1 MALDADYALLKKW
14 SNWFDRKYGD
24 GYGPANLLQRR
35 TMNTAVVTVSTLQNI
50 PFAELSSSLYF
61 FCSDIESKAFSR
73 LYESQVELAGANPD
87 KFIKGLHS
95 FFNATAHKIKKESEY
110 ALFFDF
116 LMAASRLL
124 FTAKEENQSNINI
137 DVVYCYFSILLQQT
151 EYLRPDKF
159 DLTKVVCGMKT
170 TGELLVME
178 DTYPFLDKPSF
189 ELERRHLDGKIRSPL
204 ELNAQIKEIYGKW
217 GYDYIQNTDDLE
229 LYTQVDRIF
238 SNQIAGMAA
247 LINEY
252 TFDILPQ
259 HRFSAIANKFF
270 SIVAL
275 PVMMPDEMHELLR
288 TKRSSTLPA
297 NGAVFEFASEKDI
310 IRKVLLKETLYGD
323 SIYMLY
329 RLDTCEGD
337 LSGYYD
343 TKTGFFFSV
352 FLDSEDRVIYGN
364 IRRLVLTL
372 YACAVT
378 RKGPELLAHL
388 SDHIKYLSLDD
399 KGIRKFDDVS
409 ISYYGCG
416 GRLRNVYD
424 GAEATGKGGY
434 TRKGDEAYEEAPR
447 AIQGFIRKVGEGRTP
462 SREAV
467 EYAEALGYSLAPDE
481 TYVRPFIRRV
491 LRLRQKP
498 DREDTITIK

>member
-1 MALDADYALLKKW
+1 MPMDADYALLKKW
-14 SNWFDRKYGD
+14 SNWFDRKNGS
-24 GYGPANLLQRR
+24 GYGPANILQRR
-35 TMNTAVVTVSTLQNI
+35 TMNTAIVTVSTLQNI
-50 PFAELSSSLYF
+50 PFTELSSSLYF
-61 FCSDIESKAFSR
+61 FCSDIDSKEFSR

-95 FFNATAHKIKKESEY
+95 FFNSMAKRIKNESEY

-124 FTAKEENQSNINI
+124 FTAKEEKQSNINI

-159 DLTKVVCGMKT
+159 DLTKVVCGLKT

-178 DTYPFLDKPSF
+178 DTYPFLDKPAF
-189 ELERRHLDGKIRSPL
+189 ELERRNLDGKVRSPM
-204 ELNAQIKEIYGKW
+204 ELDAQIKEIYSKW
-217 GYDYIQNTDDLE
+217 GYGYIQNKEDLE
-229 LYTQVDRIF
+229 RYTQVDRIF

-259 HRFSAIANKFF
+259 HCFSAIANKFF
-270 SIVAL
+270 SVVAL
-275 PVMMPDEMHELLR
+275 PPMLPDEMHELLR

-297 NGAVFEFASEKDI
+297 NGAVFEFTSEKDI

-329 RLDTCEGD
+329 RLDTCEGE

-378 RKGPELLAHL
+378 RKGPELLSQL
-388 SDHIKYLSLDD
+388 SSHVKYLSLDN
-399 KGIRKFDDVS
+399 KGVRKFDEVS
-409 ISYYGCG
+409 ISYYGRG
-416 GRLRNVYD
+416 GRLRNAYD
-424 GAEATGKGGY
+424 GAEAAGKGGC

-481 TYVRPFIRRV
+481 TYVKPFIRRV
-491 LRLRQKP
+491 LRLKQK
-498 DREDTITIK
+498 EAENTNG